1 MTRGSIREYAAA
13 VRERYRRAD
22 KRAKGAI
29 LDEFCRTTGS
39 HRNAAAR
46 LLRRVPG
53 PGPAARRRGRPR
65 VYGPVVAEA
74 LRRVWEAS
82 GRLCGKRL
90 APFLPELVG
99 LLERQGEVAL
109 PPPVRAQV
117 VGLSAATADR
127 LLRAPRARDGA
138 AGRRPWAA
146 SPATAALR
154 AQVPVRT
161 AAEWAAVAPG
171 ECQADLVLHCGETT
185 QGFYLTTLVTVDVAS
200 GWTELEAVWG
210 KGMQRVGAAVH
221 ETRRRL
227 PVPLRALH
235 TDNGGEFLNELL
247 VPYCRRVGVRLTR
260 GRPSRKNDQAHV
272 EQKNGAVVRRLVGYD
287 RFASKAAFAQLQRLY
302 GLVRLYVNFLQPV
315 RKLVAKERVGA
326 KVRKRFDT
334 ARTPYQRLLTTGQLD
349 EATAA
354 ALAQRYAVLNPVT
367 LRTDLDAA
375 LAALWRLAER
385 PGPPAET
392 SERGSRPRR
401 NEERPGRRREP
412 DF

>member
-29 LDEFCRTTGS
+29 LDECCRTTGY

-46 LLRRVPG
+46 LLRRAPAA
-53 PGPAARRRGRPR
+53 GPAAGRRGRPR
-65 VYGPVVAEA
+65 VDGPAGAEA
-74 LRRVWEAS
+74 LRTVWEAS
-82 GRLCGKRL
+82 GRRCGKRL
-90 APFLPELVG
+90 APFLPELVA

-127 LLRAPRARDGA
+127 LLRAPRAR
-138 AGRRPWAA
+138 AGTAGPRPWAP
-146 SPATAALR
+146 SPAAAALR

-185 QGFYLTTLVTVDVAS
+185 QGFSLTTLVTVDVAS
-200 GWTELEAVWG
+200 GWTELEAAWG

-235 TDNGGEFLNELL
+235 TDNGSEFLNELL
-247 VPYCRRVGVRLTR
+247 VPSCRRAGIRLTR
-260 GRPSRKNDQAHV
+260 GRPYKKNDQAHV
-272 EQKNGAVVRRLVGYD
+272 EQKNGAVVRKLVGYD
-287 RFASKAAFAQLQRLY
+287 RLASKAALAQLQRVY

-315 RKLVAKERVGA
+315 RKLVGKERVGA

-334 ARTPYQRLLTTGQLD
+334 ARTPYQRLLATGQVD
-349 EATAA
+349 AAPAA
-354 ALAQRYAVLNPVT
+354 ALAARYAALNPVT
-367 LRTDLDAA
+367 LRADLDAA
-375 LAALWRLAER
+375 LEGLWRLAER
-385 PGPPAET
+385 PGPAAET
-392 SERGSRPRR
+392 SKRG
-401 NEERPGRRREP
+401 
-412 DF
+412 

>member
-1 MTRGSIREYAAA
+1 M
-13 VRERYRRAD
+13 
-22 KRAKGAI
+22 
-29 LDEFCRTTGS
+29 
-39 HRNAAAR
+39 
-46 LLRRVPG
+46 
-53 PGPAARRRGRPR
+53 
-65 VYGPVVAEA
+65 
-74 LRRVWEAS
+74 
-82 GRLCGKRL
+82 
-90 APFLPELVG
+90 
-99 LLERQGEVAL
+99 LERQGELAL

-117 VGLSAATADR
+117 VGLSAATVDR
-127 LLRAPRARDGA
+127 LLRAPRAREGA
-138 AGRRPWAA
+138 SGRRPWAA

-185 QGFYLTTLVTVDVAS
+185 QGFHLTTLVTVDVAS

-227 PVPLRALH
+227 PVALRALH

-260 GRPSRKNDQAHV
+260 GRPYRKNDQAHV

-354 ALAQRYAVLNPVT
+354 ALAQRYAALNPVT

-385 PGPPAET
+385 PA
-392 SERGSRPRR
+392 RPRKRR
-401 NEERPGRRREP
+401 NEAHAPEGTRNDQAANENPTSEAPTPPSRTVTSEAPRRGCPRHRWRGMSVAPRGRGLNENERLVAGAREHSRSGDRAESEQQVFP
-412 DF
+412 ERWHLDAQVAR